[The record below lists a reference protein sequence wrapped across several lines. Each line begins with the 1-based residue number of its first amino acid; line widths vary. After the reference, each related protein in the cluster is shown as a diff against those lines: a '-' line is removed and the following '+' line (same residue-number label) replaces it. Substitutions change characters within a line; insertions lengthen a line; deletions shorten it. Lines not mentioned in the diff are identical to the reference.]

1 MNKVPLKTGK
11 EAKTKQFGKNWKIWF
26 EQNRELTLFWLWA
39 AILLLVKLVMM
50 RKIHIYALTT
60 AVADDALMVRMAEN
74 WGELHWMGGYNQY
87 TLVKGIFFPAFLE
100 VGHFLRIDY
109 ISWVQIF
116 YAVSCVFFLMAF
128 RPALKQKWI
137 MYVLYVILFFH
148 PIMASTE
155 VISRVYRNSI
165 TPAQVLLILGGYV
178 GMYFHCD
185 DHDHDTDTDTADN
198 YNKKNNKKNNKKK
211 TGWLRWSFMATA
223 GFVSLY
229 LSRED
234 AIWVVPF
241 LLVASG
247 CIVYKLCKA
256 HKFKL
261 AWKKN
266 VLLLLL
272 PFLVLAGCRGT
283 ITVLNGLVYHSWTDN
298 ELGSG
303 AFPRAMKAIYAVDFE
318 EPADYTSVSR
328 KKLEEIYKVSPTLA
342 SIRETLEDVM
352 DSYAE
357 ISGRVEE
364 NKLEGNV
371 ENGWFFWALRDA
383 AALSGYHETAPKA
396 AAFYNSV
403 ADEIEAAFADGRLQK
418 QWTMPS
424 ALMPPWKKGMLPD
437 LLLTIGKAADYVVSG
452 DQIALF
458 DVQAVDDGNGG
469 IERFERISGRK
480 AVTAQMSEDEHYTG
494 DVWNRI
500 AEFWRKYMGLK
511 LAWVGRICYAALVIL
526 FFAKR
531 LDKDRAS
538 TLLMLTGIAGALLC
552 LYAGIAYIELRSF
565 WAVAYMYL
573 CGAYPAAAA
582 FDCIAVVTLAGY
594 GVEYVKRHTNQR
606 VRTYVKDQRKE
617 DL

>member
-1 MNKVPLKTGK
+1 MQVGTQKR
-11 EAKTKQFGKNWKIWF
+11 QFGRDLKNWF
-26 EQNRELTLFWLWA
+26 QQNRELTFFLLWA
-39 AILLLVKLVMM
+39 VIWLLAKIVMM
-50 RKIHIYALTT
+50 NKIHIYALTT

-74 WGELHWMGGYNQY
+74 WGELHWLGGYNQY

-116 YAVSCVFFLMAF
+116 YAVSCVLFLMAF
-128 RPALKQKWI
+128 RPALKKMWI
-137 MYVLYVILFFH
+137 LYVLYVILLFH
-148 PIMASTE
+148 PIMAATE
-155 VISRVYRNSI
+155 VVSRVYRNSI

-185 DHDHDTDTDTADN
+185 DHDTDTDHP
-198 YNKKNNKKNNKKK
+198 NKKK
-211 TGWLRWSFMATA
+211 TGWLRWSLMATV

-234 AIWVVPF
+234 AAWVVPF
-241 LLVASG
+241 LIVASG

-266 VLLLLL
+266 VLFLLL
-272 PFLVLAGCRGT
+272 PFLVLTGCRGT
-283 ITVLNGLVYHSWTDN
+283 ITVLNGLVYDSWTDN

-303 AFPRAMKAIYAVDFE
+303 AFPRVMKDIYAVDLE
-318 EPADYTSVSR
+318 EPADYTSVGNE
-328 KKLEEIYKVSPTLA
+328 KLEVLYEVSPTLA
-342 SIRETLEDVM
+342 SIRDMLDEIVGR
-352 DSYAE
+352 YAQNC
-357 ISGRVEE
+357 GRVEE
-364 NKLEGNV
+364 NKIEGNV
-371 ENGWFFWALRDA
+371 ENGWFFWAFRDA
-383 AALSGYHETAPKA
+383 VALSGYYETAPKA

-424 ALMPPWKKGMLPD
+424 ALMLPWKKGMLPD
-437 LLLTIGKAADYVVSG
+437 LLLTIGKAANYVVAA
-452 DQIALF
+452 DQVGLT
-458 DVQAVDDGNGG
+458 DSLAVDDGNGG

-480 AVTAQMSEDEHYTG
+480 AVTEQMSEDERYSCTL
-494 DVWNRI
+494 WNRI
-500 AEFWRKYMGLK
+500 ADLWRKYFGMK
-511 LAWVGRICYAALVIL
+511 LAWAGRICYAALIIL

-531 LDKDRAS
+531 LDKDRSA

-565 WAVAYMYL
+565 WAVVYMYL
-573 CGAYPAAAA
+573 SGAYPAAAA
-582 FDCIAVVTLAGY
+582 FDCIAVITMAGY
-594 GVEYVKRHTNQR
+594 IKEKGMKRINGR
-606 VRTYVKDQRKE
+606 V
-617 DL
+617 